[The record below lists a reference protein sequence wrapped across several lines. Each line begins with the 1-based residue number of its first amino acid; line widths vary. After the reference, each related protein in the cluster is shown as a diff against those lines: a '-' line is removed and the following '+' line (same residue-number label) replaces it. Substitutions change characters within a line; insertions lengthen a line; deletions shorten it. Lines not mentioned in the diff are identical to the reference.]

1 MIWQMKS
8 WWTPWCPWWC
18 GYSHQRWGGE
28 PHKELAR
35 WVVQTRSLFQG
46 QNCTKQERFNLNMH
60 DVSIYMARTVVCAE
74 YSNCVLFGFDGS
86 AVIDHYIS
94 ETSEAKSRIS
104 LAISEISITYILI
117 VKDKCDKTEVLIHN
131 AMLQNS
137 VIKGWYVS
145 KRYVTQRYIKK

>member
-18 GYSHQRWGGE
+18 GYSHQHWGGE
-28 PHKELAR
+28 PHNELAR
-35 WVVQTRSLFQG
+35 WVVQTRGLFQG
-46 QNCTKQERFNLNMH
+46 QNCTKQERLNLNMH
-60 DVSIYMARTVVCAE
+60 DVSIYMARTVVCTE
-74 YSNCVLFGFDGS
+74 HSHCVLFGFDGS
-86 AVIDHYIS
+86 GVIDHYVS
-94 ETSEAKSRIS
+94 ETSEAKSSIS

-131 AMLQNS
+131 AMLQTS

-145 KRYVTQRYIKK
+145 KRYVTQRYITK